1 MEKLIEK
8 QCRLN
13 RFPCE
18 ERYSCFCSQFNY
30 NNCTIFINFTYTHFD
45 VYTGWY
51 PARSRAQFFPFL
63 FFFTTIHNDDNC
75 CPLLFFFMPKK
86 KFNRIHYRKTAHED
100 VIIYEPFIILHN
112 VSMVT
117 FTASNPYMVK
127 VGINFHRKCSSAN
140 IIYFK
145 SFHVYSSWIEM
156 IEIHVDR

>member
-45 VYTGWY
+45 VY
-51 PARSRAQFFPFL
+51 FPFL

-75 CPLLFFFMPKK
+75 CSLLFFFMPKK
-86 KFNRIHYRKTAHED
+86 KFNRIHYRKTAHEN
-100 VIIYEPFIILHN
+100 VIIYEPFIILRN

-127 VGINFHRKCSSAN
+127 VGINFHRKCSFGE
-140 IIYFK
+140 YYLF
-145 SFHVYSSWIEM
+145 
-156 IEIHVDR
+156 